1 MQRLIAALGVSAVLV
16 GLLGCGGFGVNL
28 SQNNRGLN
36 QTQRISFTPDP
47 ASVLVGGTIQITAQ
61 ADSGGS
67 LGYITQPTL
76 FVWAVTGTTGGGAP
90 LATLLEPQCNAPYGG
105 EATTSIC
112 VRGLAAGTAT
122 VSARLPGLA
131 GTVALS
137 VQI

>member
-16 GLLGCGGFGVNL
+16 GLLGCGGFGVNI

-36 QTQRISFTPDP
+36 QTKRISFTPDP

-67 LGYITQPTL
+67 LGYVTQPSL
-76 FVWAVTGTTGGGAP
+76 FVWAVTGTTG
-90 LATLLEPQCNAPYGG
+90 ATLLEPQCNAPYGG

-112 VRGLAAGTAT
+112 VRGGLPAGTAT
-122 VSARLPGLA
+122 VSASLPGLA
-131 GTVALS
+131 GTIALS